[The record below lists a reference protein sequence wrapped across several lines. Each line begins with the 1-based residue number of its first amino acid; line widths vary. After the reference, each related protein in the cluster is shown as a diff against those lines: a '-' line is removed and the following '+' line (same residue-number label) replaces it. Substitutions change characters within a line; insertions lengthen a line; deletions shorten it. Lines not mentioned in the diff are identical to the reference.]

1 MNEWYPLVSKYRL
14 EHKLTWPQFA
24 LQLGVNE
31 RDLRRKDRAPSAN
44 IVAKLREFFRDQPMP
59 EQLQV
64 QPTIFA
70 IEHPKTEGGE
80 GSNLQK
86 TNADEAKTE
95 MIEKS
100 RQPTQA
106 RTKGESQPTFTEDEA
121 GRLLIPHEY
130 MRDPIHQDIWITAF
144 ERELIDTAAFQRL
157 RTLKQLGPTD
167 LVYPGAVHTR
177 FLHSIGTLHCAEQL
191 VEVVNRNY
199 DIYKQP
205 HLMQVGNY
213 QRLLV
218 RTCALLHDLAHMP
231 YGHTIEDEG
240 NLRVSQWKDSRR
252 VELWLGNEKGSESAM
267 VKQIKG
273 FLQKS
278 GITESKATAFVEDVR
293 RYLVPPKEKEQ
304 PDYPMNLEYPF
315 IVDIVGNTLCADLLD
330 YLDRD
335 MYFCGLRERSGDR
348 VVKYLSIVRVRRLPS
363 TEGQRERF
371 EQTNDSSLGK
381 GRVVLLAYRFERE
394 HSPGGGSKT
403 LPKSEIKSEAI
414 DLLRRRYALAEK
426 VYFHRTKIA
435 ASAMLISAAASA
447 SLNWEEVFKV
457 SDEAFL
463 SKLEAS
469 PNPRTKR
476 LITKYKARQL
486 YRVLYEIRYRPRR
499 DEDEESLDLYDKLYP
514 DYRKSGWRLAAEREI
529 EEIAGF
535 PDGSV
540 VIYCPALGMNLK
552 QFEMLVQNH
561 PDDEIKPLKDILDL
575 TRQKEMEAI
584 NERFEQLWKLLI
596 LVDPDVLDVSTPS
609 DKLSDTN
616 KICEEVMRF
625 SNERTDL
632 VLKGQGRSTDD
643 QIALRVMK
651 EYQEKHLGVIVPQ
664 DMFDKLVTASRR
676 AERTGR
682 IDQCRKNLEAL
693 MKSTER

>member
-1 MNEWYPLVSKYRL
+1 MNEWYSLVCKYKL

-31 RDLRRKDRAPSAN
+31 RGLRRKDHAPSAR
-44 IVAKLREFFRDQPMP
+44 IVAKLRELFRDQPMP
-59 EQLQV
+59 EKIQIQS
-64 QPTIFA
+64 TIFVG
-70 IEHPKTEGGE
+70 EHPEIEVSRGTRSKKASIQEAETKMIDKSGQSIRAGAKSESE
-80 GSNLQK
+80 SILSD
-86 TNADEAKTE
+86 DEAK
-95 MIEKS
+95 
-100 RQPTQA
+100 
-106 RTKGESQPTFTEDEA
+106 
-121 GRLLIPHEY
+121 RLLIPHEY
-130 MRDPIHQDIWITAF
+130 IRDPIHQDILITAL
-144 ERELIDTAAFQRL
+144 ERELVDTAAFQRL

-177 FLHSIGTLHCAEQL
+177 FLHSIGTLHWAEQL
-191 VEVVNRNY
+191 VEIVNRNY
-199 DIYKQP
+199 DTYRQP
-205 HLMQVGNY
+205 HLMNIGNY
-213 QRLLV
+213 QHLLI
-218 RTCALLHDLAHMP
+218 RTCALLHDLVHMP
-231 YGHTIEDEG
+231 FGHTLEDEG
-240 NLRVSQWKDSRR
+240 NIRESQWKDDRR
-252 VELWLGNEKGSESAM
+252 VELWLGNENQSESTI
-267 VKQIKG
+267 VKQIKS

-278 GITESKATAFVEDVR
+278 GVLESKATAFVEDIR
-293 RYLVPPKEKEQ
+293 RYIVPPKKTEKS
-304 PDYPMNLEYPF
+304 DYPMNLEYPF

-348 VVKYLSIVRVRRLPS
+348 VVKYLAIVRVHRLQS
-363 TEGQRERF
+363 TDGQRERF
-371 EQTNDSSLGK
+371 EQTSDGSLGK
-381 GRVVLLAYRFERE
+381 GRMVLLTYRIERE
-394 HSPGGGSKT
+394 HSPEGGSKT
-403 LPKSEIKSEAI
+403 VQKSEIKSEAI

-435 ASAMLISAAASA
+435 ASAMLISATASA
-447 SLNWEEVFKV
+447 SLNWEEIFNI

-469 PNPRTKR
+469 TDPRTR
-476 LITKYKARQL
+476 QLIAKYKARQL

-514 DYRKSGWRLAAEREI
+514 DYRKPSWRAAAEKEI

-535 PDGSV
+535 RDGSV

-561 PDDEIKPLKDILDL
+561 PGDEIKPLKDILDQ
-575 TRQKEMEAI
+575 TRQKEMGAI

-596 LVDPDVLDVSTPS
+596 LIDPDVLDVSTPS
-609 DKLSDTN
+609 DKLSDVN

-643 QIALRVMK
+643 QIARRVIR
-651 EYQEKHLGVIVPQ
+651 EYQEKHAGLIVPHN
-664 DMFDKLVTASRR
+664 MFDKLVTASRR

-693 MKSTER
+693 MKSPE